1 MSPFFHNF
9 ASNFSTFS
17 HFMENIAFGLQLMIV
32 GMLTVFAILLIVI
45 YGGKLLIMA
54 VNKIAP
60 EEEKKPQKAAAA
72 PASKI
77 DAATMAI
84 LQETVRQLTG
94 GKGTVASAKK
104 I

>member
-1 MSPFFHNF
+1 
-9 ASNFSTFS
+9 
-17 HFMENIAFGLQLMIV
+17 MENIAFGLQLMIV

-45 YGGKLLIMA
+45 YGGKLLIAA
-54 VNKIAP
+54 VNKFAP
-60 EEEKKPQKAAAA
+60 EEEKKPAKGTAT
-72 PASKI
+72 PASTV

-84 LQETVRQLTG
+84 LQEAVRQITG

>member
-1 MSPFFHNF
+1 
-9 ASNFSTFS
+9 
-17 HFMENIAFGLQLMIV
+17 MENIAFGLQLMIV

-94 GKGTVASAKK
+94 GKGSVASAKK